1 MGCMSVGAPDLLSPR
16 NACGLPYLP
25 PVPTATGPSFRN
37 MRCRSRAIHECEP
50 WTARVRRQARR
61 LGAKAARRAS
71 TGKHEAAVRSAG
83 RFSKSGTCAQAEGDR
98 DPRSPVKEKVDSYK
112 KPDHPES

>member
-1 MGCMSVGAPDLLSPR
+1 MYCEDVA
-16 NACGLPYLP
+16 AEA
-25 PVPTATGPSFRN
+25 TALSFRI
-37 MRCRSRAIHECEP
+37 CRQRPGPLLKTGVADRGRYARANRGP
-50 WTARVRRQARR
+50 RSVRRQARR